1 MTGKDSQLRK
11 ENQQMRNEVAELKKH
26 LEKLSA
32 EIGNRTEESD
42 RAAAN
47 HGGDSSPESKA
58 KSVEFVPA
66 QYDELQAF
74 RKYASEE
81 IKKMK
86 LKLNSI
92 SDACDRL
99 SKSIDSFEIYSY
111 QFNVKITGL
120 PLLAER
126 ESSEQ
131 TENLC
136 LQLLRQMG
144 IKEISINDIDIAHRV
159 PARKPSNRPNA
170 VICKFVRR
178 LAKEKVMTA
187 RRAVRNIDIQQLGFS
202 SEIDVTNL
210 NIYDHLTPRLQNL
223 LFEAKRCQKF
233 QVLLGKERVCLPQRI
248 GNISH
253 P

>member
-11 ENQQMRNEVAELKKH
+11 ENQQLRNEVAELKKH

-131 TENLC
+131 TANLC
-136 LQLLRQMG
+136 LQLFIQMEV
-144 IKEISINDIDIAHRV
+144 K
-159 PARKPSNRPNA
+159 
-170 VICKFVRR
+170 
-178 LAKEKVMTA
+178 
-187 RRAVRNIDIQQLGFS
+187 
-202 SEIDVTNL
+202 
-210 NIYDHLTPRLQNL
+210 
-223 LFEAKRCQKF
+223 
-233 QVLLGKERVCLPQRI
+233 
-248 GNISH
+248 
-253 P
+253 

>member
-11 ENQQMRNEVAELKKH
+11 ENQQLRNEVAELKKH
-26 LEKLSA
+26 LEKLSV
-32 EIGNRTEESD
+32 EIGNKTEESD

-58 KSVEFVPA
+58 KSVEFVSA
-66 QYDELQAF
+66 QSDEPQAF
-74 RKYASEE
+74 RKYASGE
-81 IKKMK
+81 IKKIK

-187 RRAVRNIDIQQLGFS
+187 RRAVRNIQQLGFS

>member
-1 MTGKDSQLRK
+1 MPATDSRNRLIHLKYTAISSTSKSLDCRCWLNGSLQSKRK
-11 ENQQMRNEVAELKKH
+11 I
-26 LEKLSA
+26 SA
-32 EIGNRTEESD
+32 YSFLD
-42 RAAAN
+42 KW
-47 HGGDSSPESKA
+47 ESK
-58 KSVEFVPA
+58 
-66 QYDELQAF
+66 
-74 RKYASEE
+74 KYQS
-81 IKKMK
+81 
-86 LKLNSI
+86 
-92 SDACDRL
+92 
-99 SKSIDSFEIYSY
+99 
-111 QFNVKITGL
+111 
-120 PLLAER
+120 
-126 ESSEQ
+126 
-131 TENLC
+131 
-136 LQLLRQMG
+136 
-144 IKEISINDIDIAHRV
+144 DIDIAHRV